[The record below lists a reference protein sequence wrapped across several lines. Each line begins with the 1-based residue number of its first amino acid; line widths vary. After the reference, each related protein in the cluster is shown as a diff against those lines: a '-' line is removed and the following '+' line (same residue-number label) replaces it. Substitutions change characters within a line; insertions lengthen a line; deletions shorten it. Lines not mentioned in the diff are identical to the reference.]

1 MRRHLANIRT
11 AIALVFARGA
21 YVALATVLA
30 LAAFLLAV
38 WFPNLG
44 LIGEVFGSGA
54 PFADKVRITLSL
66 LGAIDSNFSLFSAA
80 YTIAIAVLFGLTT
93 AMIAYLFRHG
103 RPASA
108 GGNIAL
114 GSGAIASGA
123 LGIGCAACG
132 SLISGA
138 AFSALGAT
146 SALAVLPLHGG
157 EFGILSVALLGL
169 SLVLISRTIAEPI
182 ACARPAT
189 GSARR
194 Q

>member
-1 MRRHLANIRT
+1 MRV
-11 AIALVFARGA
+11 AIALVFAHA
-21 YVALATVLA
+21 VYVALAMVLA

-38 WFPNLG
+38 WFPNFG
-44 LIGEVFGSGA
+44 LIGKVFGSGA
-54 PFADKVRITLSL
+54 PLADKIWITLSL

-93 AMIAYLFRHG
+93 AMIAYSFRHG
-103 RPASA
+103 RPATA

-138 AFSALGAT
+138 LFSALGAT
-146 SALAVLPLHGG
+146 GALAALPLHGG
-157 EFGILSVALLGL
+157 EFGLLSVALLVL
-169 SLVLISRTIAEPI
+169 SLALISRTLAQPI
-182 ACARPAT
+182 ACELPGNRS
-189 GSARR
+189 G

>member
-1 MRRHLANIRT
+1 VRRHLANIRT

-54 PFADKVRITLSL
+54 PFADKIRIALSL
-66 LGAIDSNFSLFSAA
+66 LGAINSNFSLLSAA

-93 AMIAYLFRHG
+93 AMIVYLFRN
-103 RPASA
+103 RRAASA

-114 GSGAIASGA
+114 GSGALASGV
-123 LGIGCAACG
+123 LGVGCAACG
-132 SLISGA
+132 SLVSGA
-138 AFSALGAT
+138 LFSALGAT
-146 SALAVLPLHGG
+146 GALAALPLHGG
-157 EFGILSVALLGL
+157 EFGLLSVALLVL
-169 SLVLISRTIAEPI
+169 SLALISRSLAQPI
-182 ACARPAT
+182 ACELPGNR
-189 GSARR
+189 SVRR
-194 Q
+194 E